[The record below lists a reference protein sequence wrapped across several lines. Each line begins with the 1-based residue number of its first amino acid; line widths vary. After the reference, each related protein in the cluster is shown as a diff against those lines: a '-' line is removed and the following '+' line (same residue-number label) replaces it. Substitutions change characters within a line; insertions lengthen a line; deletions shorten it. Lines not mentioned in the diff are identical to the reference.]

1 MNVRLP
7 QHESDPTNGDCVS
20 LTPEGEFS
28 INKHDGLTVLTKAQ
42 AEQIA
47 AMLLAWVNYYSEEQP
62 R

>member
-7 QHESDPTNGDCVS
+7 QHESDAINGDCGA
-20 LTPEGEFS
+20 LTFEGEFS

-47 AMLLAWVNYYSEEQP
+47 AMLLAWVHYAGP
-62 R
+62 VRPV